1 MRGVLGAAA
10 AALALP
16 AAYEVFRAGYYGAL
30 VPNTALAKGA
40 GEASYGSG
48 LDYLADYGGRYLL
61 ALPVL
66 AVAVGLGVTRY
77 AQLWRSRDLA
87 VGALLVA
94 PVLGGLVHAAFVVR
108 VGGDF
113 MHGRFLLPAT
123 FCVLLPWAAVAV
135 GEGLSRLRT
144 AAVLAVVVVWAA
156 AVGTSVR
163 VPYTGSFSATGI
175 TDERGAYV
183 IAAQTPNPT
192 SVEDY
197 DSPSVGSWYGYA
209 SDARDRVALGERVL
223 VADGALHPA
232 APGYGVVVR
241 FANIGIFGVRAG
253 DGVFVADRLSLASAV
268 GARLVLPP
276 QPNGRIGHSQEVPLE
291 WDLARYAAAS
301 PTDPPGVVAA
311 RAALSCGAL
320 RELDEAVRAPMTVGR
335 FTDNLRSSVSLTR
348 LEVPADPEQ
357 ARAALCR

>member
-1 MRGVLGAAA
+1 M
-10 AALALP
+10 
-16 AAYEVFRAGYYGAL
+16 
-30 VPNTALAKGA
+30 
-40 GEASYGSG
+40 
-48 LDYLADYGGRYLL
+48 
-61 ALPVL
+61 
-66 AVAVGLGVTRY
+66 
-77 AQLWRSRDLA
+77 
-87 VGALLVA
+87 
-94 PVLGGLVHAAFVVR
+94 
-108 VGGDF
+108 
-113 MHGRFLLPAT
+113 
-123 FCVLLPWAAVAV
+123 
-135 GEGLSRLRT
+135 
-144 AAVLAVVVVWAA
+144 
-156 AVGTSVR
+156 
-163 VPYTGSFSATGI
+163 
-175 TDERGAYV
+175 
-183 IAAQTPNPT
+183 
-192 SVEDY
+192 
-197 DSPSVGSWYGYA
+197 
-209 SDARDRVALGERVL
+209 L